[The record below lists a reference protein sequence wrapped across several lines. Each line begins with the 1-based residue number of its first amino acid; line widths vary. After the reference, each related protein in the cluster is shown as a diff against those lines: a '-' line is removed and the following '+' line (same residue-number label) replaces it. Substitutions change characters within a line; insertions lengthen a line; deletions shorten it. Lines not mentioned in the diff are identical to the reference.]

1 MKRRRACGRSRRP
14 REQKHEYG
22 CEQDPRRVDGAAA
35 DRASLLGRTHAAG
48 AQALEHR
55 RRGGGSGPRLRGV
68 FRTGLD
74 GTHRLAKELAR
85 AAPERGPAAGAGT
98 RGGRTGAPGA
108 RAGRAHEPG
117 QHRRIAESARP
128 GAAIAVADGRVRAR
142 AVERRALCQRHA
154 VAGRLAPRRPRGG
167 AGREDHGAGQGRAG
181 RCQPDPAP
189 EPGRGTMRRLL
200 GWLLAISVSVCV
212 TLLVFF
218 PAGWV
223 AGIVEKQTGGRLT
236 LGDAQGTLWRGSAFI
251 GGAAS
256 ANGAVT
262 PLLPGRFSWRISPSV
277 LWGSVDVELQ
287 NAQALSQAVNLRGSW
302 SHWQVSPAALLLP
315 ADGLGGLGAPLNT
328 VAPTGSMRL
337 SWSTLELAL
346 VQRQFSA
353 VGRTTLQMTDM
364 ASRLSSLRPLGSYEL
379 DFDWQGQQAS
389 LTLRSIKGPLLLDGS
404 GSLNQ
409 GHMQFSGQAQAAA
422 GYEETLASLLNLLGQ
437 RRSNSEKNI
446 IALEFRQ

>member
-1 MKRRRACGRSRRP
+1 
-14 REQKHEYG
+14 
-22 CEQDPRRVDGAAA
+22 
-35 DRASLLGRTHAAG
+35 
-48 AQALEHR
+48 
-55 RRGGGSGPRLRGV
+55 
-68 FRTGLD
+68 
-74 GTHRLAKELAR
+74 
-85 AAPERGPAAGAGT
+85 
-98 RGGRTGAPGA
+98 
-108 RAGRAHEPG
+108 
-117 QHRRIAESARP
+117 
-128 GAAIAVADGRVRAR
+128 
-142 AVERRALCQRHA
+142 
-154 VAGRLAPRRPRGG
+154 
-167 AGREDHGAGQGRAG
+167 
-181 RCQPDPAP
+181 
-189 EPGRGTMRRLL
+189 MRRLL

-223 AGIVEKQTGGRLT
+223 ATIVEKQTGGRLT

-287 NAQALSQAVNLRGSW
+287 NAQALSQPVNLRGSW

-337 SWSTLELAL
+337 SWSTLQLAL
-346 VQRQFSA
+346 EKQQFSA

-379 DFDWQGQQAS
+379 DFDWQGQQAT

-404 GSLNQ
+404 GSLQQ
-409 GHMQFSGQAQAAA
+409 GRMQFSGQAQAAA